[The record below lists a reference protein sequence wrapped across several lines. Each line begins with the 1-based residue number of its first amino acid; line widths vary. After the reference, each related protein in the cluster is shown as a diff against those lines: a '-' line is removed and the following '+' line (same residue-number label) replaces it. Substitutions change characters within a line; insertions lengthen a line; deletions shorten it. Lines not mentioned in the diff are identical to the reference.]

1 MAGSET
7 KVSGK
12 CTSIEFQKIKK
23 NVAQEFENIAGFMR
37 IWKTPG
43 VSPTKVESKNN
54 DVPTYITTTLAQ
66 TNSFFFLKYLGW
78 VFLDGFY

>member
-1 MAGSET
+1 MAESET

-12 CTSIEFQKIKK
+12 CIFIESQKLKK
-23 NVAQEFENIAGFMR
+23 NVAQEFENIADLMR

-54 DVPTYITTTLAQ
+54 DVQCTYITTTNTKMEIPLFG
-66 TNSFFFLKYLGW
+66 TDK
-78 VFLDGFY
+78 